1 MEKNLVVIDER
12 EVLGKEFKIYGD
24 FENPLFKAS
33 DVANWIE
40 HSNVSRMLE
49 SIDENEKVLARHN
62 TTSATFLTE
71 DGLYEVLMQSR
82 KPIAKAFKR
91 EVKQIL
97 KTIRLNGMYAT
108 DKLLDNPDLAIQVF
122 TQLKVEREKRKELE
136 YDNQIKTQQIA
147 ELKPM
152 KDYVDTILSSDDTMT
167 ITQIGADYGK
177 SAKELNK
184 LLHEQGLIRNVG
196 GQWILYK
203 EHMNKGY
210 TKSETVPIKR
220 KDGTEKI
227 VLNTKWTQKGRLK
240 IHEILTVLG
249 IKANQDKEN
258 EKKFKSSDDI
268 HLGIFYYKKIKVR

>member
-1 MEKNLVVIDER
+1 
-12 EVLGKEFKIYGD
+12 
-24 FENPLFKAS
+24 
-33 DVANWIE
+33 
-40 HSNVSRMLE
+40 
-49 SIDENEKVLARHN
+49 
-62 TTSATFLTE
+62 
-71 DGLYEVLMQSR
+71 MQSR
-82 KPIAKAFKR
+82 KPIAKAFKK
-91 EVKQIL
+91 EVKIIL
-97 KTIRLNGMYAT
+97 KTIRQNGMYAT

-240 IHEILTVLG
+240 IHEILTSLG
-249 IKANQDKEN
+249 IQANQDKEV
-258 EKKFKSSDDI
+258 KKVS
-268 HLGIFYYKKIKVR
+268 

>member
-1 MEKNLVVIDER
+1 MERNLVVIDER

-49 SIDENEKVLARHN
+49 SIDENEKIKSEIGTLTN
-62 TTSATFLTE
+62 SYSAWFLTE

-240 IHEILTVLG
+240 IHEILTSLG
-249 IKANQDKEN
+249 IQANQDKEV
-258 EKKFKSSDDI
+258 KKVS
-268 HLGIFYYKKIKVR
+268 

>member
-1 MEKNLVVIDER
+1 MEKTLQIIEQR
-12 EVLGKEFKIYGD
+12 EVLGKEFTIYGD
-24 FENPLFKAS
+24 LENPLFLAK
-33 DVANWIE
+33 DVAIWIE
-40 HSNVSRMLE
+40 HNNISHMM
-49 SIDENEKVLARHN
+49 SIVDENEKLTYTIRN
-62 TTSATFLTE
+62 SGQNREMWFLTE

-82 KPIAKAFKR
+82 KPIAKQFKK
-91 EVKQIL
+91 EVKKIL

-240 IHEILTVLG
+240 IHEILTSLG
-249 IKANQDKEN
+249 IQANQDKEV
-258 EKKFKSSDDI
+258 KKVS
-268 HLGIFYYKKIKVR
+268 

>member
-1 MEKNLVVIDER
+1 MERDLVVIDER

-24 FENPLFKAS
+24 FENPLFLAK

-40 HSNVSRMLE
+40 HTDLSRMVNMV
-49 SIDENEKVLARHN
+49 DDNEKLKRTLFVSGQNREMWL
-62 TTSATFLTE
+62 LTE
-71 DGLYEVLMQSR
+71 DGVYEVLMQSR
-82 KPIAKAFKR
+82 KPIAKAFKK
-91 EVKQIL
+91 EVKIIL
-97 KTIRLNGMYAT
+97 KTIRQNGMYAT

-240 IHEILTVLG
+240 IHEILTSLG
-249 IKANQDKEN
+249 IQANQDKEV
-258 EKKFKSSDDI
+258 KKVS
-268 HLGIFYYKKIKVR
+268 

>member
-1 MEKNLVVIDER
+1 MNELIKIEERNGEQLVSAR
-12 EVLGKEFKIYGD
+12 ELRKFLEVKTEFKIWFSRITEKYNFIENKD
-24 FENPLFKAS
+24 FIRVYQKCSTLGG
-33 DVANWIE
+33 VQ
-40 HSNVSRMLE
+40 
-49 SIDENEKVLARHN
+49 EKVDYLLKISMAKEVAMVSNTPKGKQAREYFIKCEEAWN
-62 TTSATFLTE
+62 SE
-71 DGLYEVLMQSR
+71 DMILSR
-82 KPIAKAFKR
+82 ALQIQNKKMIEYR
-91 EVKQIL
+91 EQI
-97 KTIRLNGMYAT
+97 
-108 DKLLDNPDLAIQVF
+108 
-122 TQLKVEREKRKELE
+122 KELQ

-152 KDYVDTILSSDDTMT
+152 KDYVDTILSSEDTMT

-184 LLHEQGLIRNVG
+184 ILHEQGLIRSVG

-240 IHEILTVLG
+240 IHEILTSLG
-249 IKANQDKEN
+249 IQANQDKEL
-258 EKKFKSSDDI
+258 KKVS
-268 HLGIFYYKKIKVR
+268 

>member
-24 FENPLFKAS
+24 FENPLFLAK
-33 DVANWIE
+33 DVAEWIE
-40 HSNVSRMLE
+40 NSNVSQML
-49 SIDENEKVLARHN
+49 SVVDENEKALYTMYRVDGSTN
-62 TTSATFLTE
+62 KQWFLTE

-82 KPIAKAFKR
+82 KPIAKVFKK
-91 EVKQIL
+91 EVKIIL
-97 KTIRLNGMYAT
+97 KTIRQNGMYAT

-152 KDYVDTILSSDDTMT
+152 KDYVDTILSSEDTMT

-220 KDGTEKI
+220 KNGTEKI

-240 IHEILTVLG
+240 IHEILTSLG
-249 IKANQDKEN
+249 IQANQDK
-258 EKKFKSSDDI
+258 DI
-268 HLGIFYYKKIKVR
+268 KRVS